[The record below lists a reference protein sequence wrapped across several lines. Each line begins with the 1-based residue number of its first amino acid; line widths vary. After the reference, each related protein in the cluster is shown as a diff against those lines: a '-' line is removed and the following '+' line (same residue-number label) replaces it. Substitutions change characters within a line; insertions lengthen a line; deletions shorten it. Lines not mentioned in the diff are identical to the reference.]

1 MKADAVVNVVNLT
14 KKYGD
19 VTVLDGLNLRV
30 ERGQTVALLGPNGA
44 GKTTTVEI
52 IRGLVPRNA
61 GSVEVFGEN
70 PTNNSNPLWQAR
82 IGMALQAQRDHAKWR
97 VMEFL
102 NWIRASYEGI
112 RDCRDV
118 SELIDSFDL
127 GKHAYKTI
135 STLSG
140 GCAGAST
147 SLPHS
152 PPARTSSFS
161 TNPRPGSIQRQ
172 KERFTTSSPTKST
185 PEWHCF

>member
-30 ERGQTVALLGPNGA
+30 ERGKTVALLGPNGA

-82 IGMALQAQRDHAKWR
+82 IGMTLQAQRDHAKW
-97 VMEFL
+97 
-102 NWIRASYEGI
+102 ASW
-112 RDCRDV
+112 
-118 SELIDSFDL
+118 
-127 GKHAYKTI
+127 
-135 STLSG
+135 
-140 GCAGAST
+140 
-147 SLPHS
+147 
-152 PPARTSSFS
+152 SS
-161 TNPRPGSIQRQ
+161 
-172 KERFTTSSPTKST
+172 
-185 PEWHCF
+185 